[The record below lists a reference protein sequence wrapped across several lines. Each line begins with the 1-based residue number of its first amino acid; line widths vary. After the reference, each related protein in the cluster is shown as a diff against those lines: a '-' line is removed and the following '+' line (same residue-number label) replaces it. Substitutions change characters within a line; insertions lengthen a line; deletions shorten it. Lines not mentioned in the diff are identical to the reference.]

1 LRLWDRGPE
10 IDRLERIGP
19 RRDPIS
25 MFGEDF
31 YAIASALCVVLRA
44 PRSFH
49 ADQFS
54 SRLSAYTVYGL
65 HVIPLQ
71 SKASQ
76 ASKAQPY

>member
-1 LRLWDRGPE
+1 LIVLSALARAATPSQKPSTL
-10 IDRLERIGP
+10 
-19 RRDPIS
+19 
-25 MFGEDF
+25 FGEDF
-31 YAIASALCVVLRA
+31 YAIASAFCVVLRA